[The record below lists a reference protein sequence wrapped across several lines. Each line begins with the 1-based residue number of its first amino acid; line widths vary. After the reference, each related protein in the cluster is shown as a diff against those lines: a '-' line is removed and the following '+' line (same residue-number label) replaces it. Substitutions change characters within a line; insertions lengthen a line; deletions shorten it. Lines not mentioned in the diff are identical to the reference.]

1 MVQKQKEKTKP
12 KKSKKTT
19 VSVKKTSPKKKAI
32 KKVKK
37 NLVRVFVAGGSR
49 NGKNP
54 VYVKQAYELGKEIGK
69 HDYQLTFG
77 LSSRGMMGA
86 VAKGVLESW
95 CQKPDKKHK
104 PIEGVTTT
112 EYLKRY
118 DTEKELA
125 DISDIVVSKTLE
137 ERKRHMLEAEF
148 VIFTPGGVGTL
159 DELAF
164 DCVAMQD
171 GLLQKKPFI
180 LFNTDGFFHH
190 LLEFL
195 KDIHLKGFS
204 DFVPFIVVDD
214 VYEAAVAFDMIRY
227 RYTLKK
233 NKKLDMEKTI
243 EHIEY
248 DLPYVIQEKLKDAT
262 KKTDDILKVIEHV
275 FHGQDEAKKR
285 ALTQAIETA
294 YLNKETLRMYDR
306 LEKTGRDMALVGHK
320 LASLKK
326 RKNKG

>member
-1 MVQKQKEKTKP
+1 MVKNQKVKAKSEKFSSRSRVKSSSP
-12 KKSKKTT
+12 KKSLE
-19 VSVKKTSPKKKAI
+19 
-32 KKVKK
+32 KK

-49 NGKNP
+49 NGNNP
-54 VYVKQAYELGKEIGK
+54 IYVKQAYELGKEIGK

-77 LSSRGMMGA
+77 LSSRGIMGA

-95 CQKPDKKHK
+95 NQKPHKKHK

-112 EYLKRY
+112 DYLKRY

-125 DISDIVVSKTLE
+125 AIADIVVSKTLE

-171 GLLQKKPFI
+171 GLLQKKPFV

-195 KDIHLKGFS
+195 KDIHLKGFA
-204 DFVPFIVVDD
+204 DFVPFIVVDN
-214 VYEAAVAFDMIRY
+214 VYEASVAFDMIRY
-227 RYTLKK
+227 RYSLKK
-233 NKKLDMEKTI
+233 SKNINMEETI
-243 EHIEY
+243 ERIEY
-248 DLPYVIQEKLKDAT
+248 DLPYVLQEKQKNPQKTTRQILNEIKHTFSGQGDAV
-262 KKTDDILKVIEHV
+262 KY
-275 FHGQDEAKKR
+275 

-294 YLNKETLRMYDR
+294 YLKKETGRMHDR
-306 LEKTGRDMALVGHK
+306 LEKTGRDMALVNHK
-320 LASLKK
+320 LASLKQ

>member
-1 MVQKQKEKTKP
+1 MLKKQRVKQNKKKNFCVHSKTKKTNRSHLN
-12 KKSKKTT
+12 KKHLT
-19 VSVKKTSPKKKAI
+19 
-32 KKVKK
+32 
-37 NLVRVFVAGGSR
+37 RVFVAGGSR
-49 NGKNP
+49 NGTNP
-54 VYVKQAYELGKEIGK
+54 RYVKQAYELGKAIGQQ
-69 HDYQLTFG
+69 DYQLTFG

-95 CQKPDKKHK
+95 QQKPQKKYI
-104 PIEGVTTT
+104 PIEGVTTH

-125 DISDIVVSKTLE
+125 KMSDIVVAKTLE
-137 ERKRHMLEAEF
+137 DRKRHMLEAEF

-195 KDIHLKGFS
+195 KDIHLKGFA

-214 VYEAAVAFDMIRY
+214 VFEATVAFEMIQY
-227 RYTLKK
+227 RYSQKK
-233 NKKLDMEKTI
+233 DTGNMETI
-243 EHIEY
+243 IERMVY
-248 DLPYVIQEKLKDAT
+248 DLPYVIQERLKSPQINT
-262 KKTDDILKVIEHV
+262 VEILKKIQQTYHSDNEEDKHLLS
-275 FHGQDEAKKR
+275 QE
-285 ALTQAIETA
+285 IETA
-294 YLNKETLRMYDR
+294 YLNKETMRMYDR

-320 LASLKK
+320 LHSLKK
-326 RKNKG
+326 RKNRG